1 MTEFTTAPATE
12 IRNVSKTW
20 KAVLYGCYESGSA
33 KVLLG
38 ECVVTLSA
46 DGDGALTASING
58 ETCPWARADEVL
70 RAARRDGELTLL
82 EEFRTTIGK
91 PAASAIHREM
101 GRLGVRH
108 PHHYAVAQVVVQ
120 RPITSLTQLQ
130 PHEVAAVLGYAAA
143 LMAGAA

>member
-1 MTEFTTAPATE
+1 MTYPITPTTE

-20 KAVLYGCYESGSA
+20 KAVLYGRYESGSA
-33 KVLLG
+33 TVRLG
-38 ECVVTLSA
+38 DCIVTLSA

-58 ETCPWARADEVL
+58 ETCPWTRADEVL

-91 PAASAIHREM
+91 PAAAAVHREL
-101 GRLGVRH
+101 GRLGVHH
-108 PHHYAVAQVVVQ
+108 PNHYLVAAATVG

-130 PHEVAAVLGYAAA
+130 PHEVGAVLGYAAA
-143 LMAGAA
+143 LIAGAA